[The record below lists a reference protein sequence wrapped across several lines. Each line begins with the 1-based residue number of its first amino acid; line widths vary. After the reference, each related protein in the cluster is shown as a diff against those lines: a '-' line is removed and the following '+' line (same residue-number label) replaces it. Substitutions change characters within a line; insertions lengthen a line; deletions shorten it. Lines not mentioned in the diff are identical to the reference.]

1 MATSSPAAG
10 PLPEVARFIASAHR
24 MFVGGEWTAARGGAT
39 FEVHDPAS
47 GAVVAHVPLASA
59 EDVDDAVAAA
69 RAAQPVWA
77 GLSPAQRATMLWNL
91 GQRIEDETEVFAQID
106 SIDNGKPVWEAR
118 AVDVPLTAGIFRF
131 YAGLVQTI
139 AGSVLPVSLE
149 GFHAYSRREPVG
161 VVGAIVPWNFPLL
174 MCGYK
179 LGPALAAGNAVVI
192 KPAEQTP
199 LSALRLA
206 ALIEEVGFPPGVVNV
221 VTGFGETTGAPLA
234 AHPGIDKISFTGS
247 SEVGRRIAAGAGDA
261 LKKTT
266 LELGGKSPNIIF
278 ADADLDAAVEGA
290 HGGVFFNQGQC
301 CVAGSRLLVERT
313 VVDEVLDRLRASA
326 TAIQLGRGLDPA
338 TQMGPLVSEEQL
350 ARVGGFV
357 DRAVSDGVTLVAG
370 GGAADVADAPGGW
383 FFTPTVLTGASQ
395 AHEIVR
401 EEVFGPVVAV
411 TAFDDEDEAIALAND
426 TPYGLASGLW
436 TTRLDRAHRVAAA
449 IDAGTV
455 WVNTYGMFDPVASY
469 GGRHASGFGRE
480 LGVESLDPYLQ
491 TKTVWIAL

>member
-1 MATSSPAAG
+1 MGLRENSPRGMRPPPAVVPSLGAMATSSPAAG
-10 PLPEVARFIASAHR
+10 PLPEVARFIASEHR

-91 GQRIEDETEVFAQID
+91 GQRIEDEAEVFAQID

-206 ALIEEVGFPPGVVNV
+206 ALIEEVRLPARRRQRRHRLRRDHRRPARRAPGHRQDQLHRLQRGRPPHRRRRRGRAQEDDPRARRQVAEHHLRRRRPGRRRRGRPRGRLLQPGPVLRRRQPPA
-221 VTGFGETTGAPLA
+221 GGAHGRRRGARAPARQRHGDPAGPRARSRDADGPAGERGAA
-234 AHPGIDKISFTGS
+234 RPGRGIRGS
-247 SEVGRRIAAGAGDA
+247 RGVGRRDAGRGRRRRR
-261 LKKTT
+261 
-266 LELGGKSPNIIF
+266 GRR
-278 ADADLDAAVEGA
+278 GA
-290 HGGVFFNQGQC
+290 RR
-301 CVAGSRLLVERT
+301 AGS
-313 VVDEVLDRLRASA
+313 S
-326 TAIQLGRGLDPA
+326 P
-338 TQMGPLVSEEQL
+338 PPS
-350 ARVGGFV
+350 
-357 DRAVSDGVTLVAG
+357 
-370 GGAADVADAPGGW
+370 
-383 FFTPTVLTGASQ
+383 
-395 AHEIVR
+395 
-401 EEVFGPVVAV
+401 
-411 TAFDDEDEAIALAND
+411 
-426 TPYGLASGLW
+426 
-436 TTRLDRAHRVAAA
+436 
-449 IDAGTV
+449 
-455 WVNTYGMFDPVASY
+455 
-469 GGRHASGFGRE
+469 
-480 LGVESLDPYLQ
+480 
-491 TKTVWIAL
+491 